1 MQRHPIRKLQEE
13 RCLLLQLVHMA
24 VSSYLK
30 AFYGQRELKKNAN
43 HERFLAILSL
53 HLGSN
58 NCNRTQ
64 PERWGLKEN
73 RTSCYY
79 NTSSV
84 YVALWSCHL
93 LSLPIEENRVFPE
106 TYLLVLLLHFQ
117 YLKVF
122 HEFRPYKSCDSMR
135 NPFGYSQNWCSR
147 NTKSI
152 CCFYSSLHC

>member
-24 VSSYLK
+24 VSFHLK

-122 HEFRPYKSCDSMR
+122 HEFRPYKSCVGIR

-147 NTKSI
+147 NTKNI
-152 CCFYSSLHC
+152 CCFYSSFHC

>member
-43 HERFLAILSL
+43 RERFLAILSL

-64 PERWGLKEN
+64 PER
-73 RTSCYY
+73 
-79 NTSSV
+79 
-84 YVALWSCHL
+84 
-93 LSLPIEENRVFPE
+93 
-106 TYLLVLLLHFQ
+106 
-117 YLKVF
+117 
-122 HEFRPYKSCDSMR
+122 
-135 NPFGYSQNWCSR
+135 
-147 NTKSI
+147 
-152 CCFYSSLHC
+152 